1 MATQNNKNGRFLGN
15 FQTFSFGLVGKAL
28 EVKILSISVIGVGAW
43 LYITSTPEYALH
55 KTHED
60 IEERGLEA
68 LKDHVTDTLK
78 KEIELVEGISGNAFV
93 KMIVGAAVSDDVAE
107 AVVSEFKQI
116 EWTRD
121 DVIRSQKQAQ
131 VILRFRYK
139 DKLSGTIPIKMIK
152 ENREWKISGIGFPSL
167 NS

>member
-1 MATQNNKNGRFLGN
+1 MSKTFKILLG
-15 FQTFSFGLVGKAL
+15 V
-28 EVKILSISVIGVGAW
+28 ILSISVIGVGAR

>member
-1 MATQNNKNGRFLGN
+1 MSKTFKILLG
-15 FQTFSFGLVGKAL
+15 V
-28 EVKILSISVIGVGAW
+28 ILSISVIGVGAW

-131 VILRFRYK
+131 VILRFQYK

>member
-1 MATQNNKNGRFLGN
+1 MSKTFKILLG
-15 FQTFSFGLVGKAL
+15 V
-28 EVKILSISVIGVGAW
+28 ILSISVIGVGAW

-131 VILRFRYK
+131 VILCFRYK

>member
-1 MATQNNKNGRFLGN
+1 MSKTFKILLG
-15 FQTFSFGLVGKAL
+15 V
-28 EVKILSISVIGVGAW
+28 ILSISVIGVGAW

-78 KEIELVEGISGNAFV
+78 KEIEVVEGISGNAFV

-131 VILRFRYK
+131 VILRFQYK

>member
-1 MATQNNKNGRFLGN
+1 MSKTFKILLG
-15 FQTFSFGLVGKAL
+15 V
-28 EVKILSISVIGVGAW
+28 ILSISVIGVGAW

-131 VILRFRYK
+131 VIMRFQYK
-139 DKLSGTIPIKMIK
+139 DSLKGTIPIKMIK
-152 ENREWKISGIGFPSL
+152 DSGKWKISGIGIPKIESILPSGEQK
-167 NS
+167 SA

>member
-1 MATQNNKNGRFLGN
+1 MSKTFKILLG
-15 FQTFSFGLVGKAL
+15 V
-28 EVKILSISVIGVGAW
+28 ILSISVIGVGAW

-78 KEIELVEGISGNAFV
+78 KEIEVVEGISGNAFV

-116 EWTRD
+116 AD
-121 DVIRSQKQAQ
+121 DTSVIAVVLHLLIDHGNISS
-131 VILRFRYK
+131 
-139 DKLSGTIPIKMIK
+139 LSSF
-152 ENREWKISGIGFPSL
+152 NL
-167 NS
+167 NTV

>member
-1 MATQNNKNGRFLGN
+1 MSKTFKILLG
-15 FQTFSFGLVGKAL
+15 V
-28 EVKILSISVIGVGAW
+28 ILSISVIGVGAW

>member
-1 MATQNNKNGRFLGN
+1 MSKTFKILLG
-15 FQTFSFGLVGKAL
+15 V
-28 EVKILSISVIGVGAW
+28 ILSISVIGVGAW

-78 KEIELVEGISGNAFV
+78 KEIEVVEGISGNAFV